1 MTEPTTEPSPTI
13 ADVLACRYGLAPDRM
28 VQLPIGQ
35 GTTNYRATCAGH
47 DVFVKNYPPGTD
59 LAGEADAIGL
69 SALAGC
75 HGTPVAG
82 LLRNH
87 AGDLIDTSSRYAVSV
102 WEWMPGAV
110 VTTDLTAGQARAA
123 GATLGRVHA
132 VFATL
137 PASIGPSSQAQSWLA
152 VDLAGLAATVDRLAD
167 IAEARIA
174 AGSADPFDAQA
185 ANTLAER
192 RDAIGMIPGLMGD
205 LPKLTTQVLHG
216 DYSPVNLIFEGDQ
229 LSAVID
235 FRPPD
240 PFFVAYEIGRVA
252 FYPNTVA
259 TTTDWLATARTLIDA
274 YVRANPTVA
283 DDDIRACARVAL
295 LQLLTSLYGIKQHY
309 LKPGLFQD
317 ALDEF
322 WLLRHRAV
330 SVLLDH
336 QDDTDALLH
345 DIIADR

>member
-1 MTEPTTEPSPTI
+1 MTELTSEPARTI
-13 ADVLACRYGLAPDRM
+13 ADLLLRRYGLAPARL
-28 VQLPIGQ
+28 VRLPIGQ
-35 GTTNYRATCAGH
+35 GTTNYRATCVGR

-59 LAGEADAIGL
+59 LAGEAAAIEL
-69 SALAGC
+69 SALAER

-87 AGDLIDTSSRYAVSV
+87 AGDPIDASSLYAVSV

-110 VTTDLTAGQARAA
+110 VTTDLTAGQALAA
-123 GATLGRVHA
+123 GTTLGRIHA
-132 VFATL
+132 AFATL
-137 PASIGPSSQAQSWLA
+137 PASAGPSPQAQNWLA
-152 VDLAGLAATVDRLAD
+152 VDLVGLAATVDRLID

-174 AGSADPFDAQA
+174 AGPADPFDTQA
-185 ANTLAER
+185 ARTLAER
-192 RDAIGMIPGLMGD
+192 RDSIADIPRLMKD
-205 LPKLTTQVLHG
+205 LPKLTTQILHG
-216 DYSPVNLIFEGDQ
+216 DYSPVNLIFDGDR

-240 PFFVAYEIGRVA
+240 PFFVSYEVGRVA

-259 TTTDWLATARTLIDA
+259 TTADWLTIARTLIEG
-274 YVRANPTVA
+274 YVRTNPTVT
-283 DDDIRACARVAL
+283 DDDIRSCARVAL
-295 LQLLTSLYGIKQHY
+295 LQLLTSLYGVKQHY

-322 WLLRHRAV
+322 WLLRHRAA

-336 QDDTDALLH
+336 QADTDALLH

>member
-1 MTEPTTEPSPTI
+1 MTAPTPTI
-13 ADVLACRYGLAPDRM
+13 ADVLERRYGIVPERL

-35 GTTNYRATCAGH
+35 GTTNYRATCAGR
-47 DVFVKNYPPGTD
+47 DVFVKNYPPGSD
-59 LAGEADAIGL
+59 LAGEADAIEL
-69 SALAGC
+69 SALAER

-87 AGDLIDTSSRYAVSV
+87 VGDPIDTSSPYALSV
-102 WEWMPGAV
+102 WEWVPGAV
-110 VTTDLTAGQARAA
+110 VTTNLTVGQARAA
-123 GATLGRVHA
+123 GATLGRVHSA
-132 VFATL
+132 FAPL
-137 PASIGPSSQAQSWLA
+137 PASTGPSPQAQNWLA
-152 VDLAGLAATVDRLAD
+152 VDLADMAATIDRLSD
-167 IAEARIA
+167 IAKARMA
-174 AGSADPFDAQA
+174 TGPTDPFDAQA
-185 ANTLAER
+185 VRTLAER
-192 RDAIGMIPGLMGD
+192 RDSIGTIPRLMAE

-216 DYSPVNLIFEGDQ
+216 DYSPVNLIFDGDR

-240 PFFVAYEIGRVA
+240 PFFVAYEVGRVA

-259 TTTDWLATARTLIDA
+259 TTTDWPATARTLIEA

-295 LQLLTSLYGIKQHY
+295 LQLLTSLYGVKQHY

-322 WLLRHRAV
+322 WLLRHQAV
-330 SVLLDH
+330 RVLLDH
-336 QDDTDALLH
+336 QADTDALLH
-345 DIIADR
+345 DIISNR